1 MGHVVVSIAYDI
13 EVERELGF
21 STWTLTRR
29 SGDQVS
35 RLRTYKS
42 QAVLMSSEIL
52 DDLVSSALKD
62 LGDLICLATPV
73 SAAFEL

>member
-1 MGHVVVSIAYDI
+1 
-13 EVERELGF
+13 
-21 STWTLTRR
+21 
-29 SGDQVS
+29 
-35 RLRTYKS
+35 
-42 QAVLMSSEIL
+42 MSPEIL